1 MQIKLTEHNNLLKLV
16 QDVKREA
23 RISLLLL
30 STYSLQK
37 HTTFSCKEIIGFRQ
51 ILYFQTTVNSIVQR
65 HLLTFLK
72 LSSPLSPLFSPSNS
86 YPFHPP
92 YPISLYLF
100 SFVTERRAVAVVVM
114 ATK

>member
-1 MQIKLTEHNNLLKLV
+1 MKKDYYYFSLAQFTLKIHKV
-16 QDVKREA
+16 FKKRNYW
-23 RISLLLL
+23 IPTDTLFPDHS
-30 STYSLQK
+30 
-37 HTTFSCKEIIGFRQ
+37 KE
-51 ILYFQTTVNSIVQR
+51 VQR

-72 LSSPLSPLFSPSNS
+72 LSSSLPPLFSPSNS

-100 SFVTERRAVAVVVM
+100 PFVTERRAVAVVVM